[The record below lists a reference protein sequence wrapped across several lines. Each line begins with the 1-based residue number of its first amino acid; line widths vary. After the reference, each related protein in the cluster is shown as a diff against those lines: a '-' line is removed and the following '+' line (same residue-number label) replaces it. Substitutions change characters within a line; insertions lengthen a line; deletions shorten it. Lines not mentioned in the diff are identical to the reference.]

1 MPGKQFGIQVSEKHG
16 IFVLKMASKL
26 TYKAKAN
33 PQDIVRYIRSHYTSQ
48 DQRRPTHVRITGSS
62 EADQKQ
68 ILDFDIGPSVEARW
82 VFNQV

>member
-1 MPGKQFGIQVSEKHG
+1 
-16 IFVLKMASKL
+16 MASKL

-48 DQRRPTHVRITGSS
+48 DQRRPTHVRITGSN